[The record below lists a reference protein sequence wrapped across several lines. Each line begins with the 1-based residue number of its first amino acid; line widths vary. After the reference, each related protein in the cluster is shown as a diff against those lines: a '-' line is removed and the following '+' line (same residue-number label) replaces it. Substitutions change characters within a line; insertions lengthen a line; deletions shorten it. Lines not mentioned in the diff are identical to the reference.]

1 MLGGRVIGENRGVTG
16 MGIAIGVK
24 EKKRVEIL
32 RNVEILG
39 MGERECGCEE

>member
-1 MLGGRVIGENRGVTG
+1 MRVTR

-24 EKKRVEIL
+24 EKKG
-32 RNVEILG
+32 VEILG

>member
-1 MLGGRVIGENRGVTG
+1 MTG